1 MRKQFPLEQI
11 WMVQDDFKNDC
22 KIFIK
27 FVKKNLYGVDD
38 VLIATGGQRPSGPLP
53 LVSKGTPATRP
64 PPLMFRKCNFADD
77 PYS

>member
-38 VLIATGGQRPSGPLP
+38 VLIAAGGQRDYSR
-53 LVSKGTPATRP
+53 AYTRP
-64 PPLMFRKCNFADD
+64 
-77 PYS
+77 